1 MTRKILITESDVD
14 IKLLLSSLL
23 KKHYQIFFLNDAK
36 LLLEGSF
43 EKPDLFILNSQ
54 LPDVGVQEVCGHL
67 KSNADTREIPIL
79 IISASEDI
87 DSLMEECPGD
97 DFIRKPFSGSE
108 LLAKVHGAIN
118 TKITS
123 R

>member
-23 KKHYQIFFLNDAK
+23 KKHYQISFLNDAE
-36 LLLEGSF
+36 LLLKGSF

-54 LPDVGVQEVCGHL
+54 LPDHSILEVCKHL
-67 KSNADTREIPIL
+67 KSHADTREIPIL

-97 DFIRKPFSGSE
+97 DFIRKPFSGGE
-108 LLAKVHGAIN
+108 LLEKVHSAIN

>member
-14 IKLLLSSLL
+14 IKLLVSSLL
-23 KKHYQIFFLNDAK
+23 KKHYQISFLNDAK

-43 EKPDLFILNSQ
+43 EKPDLFILNSH
-54 LPDVGVQEVCGHL
+54 LPDHSILEVCKHL
-67 KSNADTREIPIL
+67 KSHADTREIPIL

-97 DFIRKPFSGSE
+97 DFIRKPFSGGE
-108 LLAKVHGAIN
+108 LLEKVHSAIN

>member
-23 KKHYQIFFLNDAK
+23 KKHYQIFLLNDAK

-54 LPDVGVQEVCGHL
+54 LPDGSVLEICRHL
-67 KSNADTREIPIL
+67 KSNFDTREIPIL

-108 LLAKVHGAIN
+108 LLAKVRSVIDAR
-118 TKITS
+118 ITS

>member
-14 IKLLLSSLL
+14 TKLLLSSLL
-23 KKHYQIFFLNDAK
+23 KRHYQIIFLSDAK

-54 LPDVGVQEVCGHL
+54 LPGVGILEVCRHL
-67 KSNADTREIPIL
+67 KSGFDTREIPIL
-79 IISASEDI
+79 IISASEDVE
-87 DSLMEECPGD
+87 SLMEACPGD

-108 LLAKVHGAIN
+108 LLAKVQRAITTN
-118 TKITS
+118 ITS
-123 R
+123 K